1 MSCHSFFSPFPH
13 VGNPICQPFIF
24 FFIYLLLEGS
34 RELMSLRLFLVPFI
48 WSFHFLLSFVIALLL
63 QIWVIEESV
72 VVQSGCCLRR
82 RQFYKFTYNWEVI
95 NSTWIF
101 FAVHNSIPESLL
113 CSQFVFFFYFLLLF
127 LSMSIFELGVLE
139 IRCWLLPCQTP
150 LDPFF
155 WRFLLCSDIVSRR
168 VEHFE
173 FFFSTFCCQCIHNYG
188 GYI

>member
-95 NSTWIF
+95 NSTWIL

-113 CSQFVFFFYFLLLF
+113 CSQFVFFFFF
-127 LSMSIFELGVLE
+127 SPPVLVHVHFR
-139 IRCWLLPCQTP
+139 IRCSWNQVLATP
-150 LDPFF
+150 LSNTIRPI
-155 WRFLLCSDIVSRR
+155 FLKIFIVLWY
-168 VEHFE
+168 
-173 FFFSTFCCQCIHNYG
+173 CLA
-188 GYI
+188 